1 MIKTLNWIVGMMN
14 RKVNVSSNTSSKCK
28 TSVAGFTLVEM
39 MISMAL
45 LGTIMIGV
53 YNLYLSQQDQS
64 LIQEDV
70 VELQQNLRVVNGYYY
85 TRYEDVRI
93 SEHG

>member
-1 MIKTLNWIVGMMN
+1 MTMIKTLNWITGMMN
-14 RKVNVSSNTSSKCK
+14 RKVKTSSNTSSKCK
-28 TSVAGFTLVEM
+28 ASVAGFTLVEM
-39 MISMAL
+39 MISITL

-70 VELQQNLRVVNGYYY
+70 VELQQNLRVAMDTI
-85 TRYEDVRI
+85 TRDMRM
-93 SEHG
+93 